1 MRSSDS
7 YTADTSLLYRG
18 RRLRTT
24 TSCSPFMISPTRC
37 VSCVVLAAA
46 LLAQPPA
53 AAQSSDRDR
62 RDPSTLLP
70 LEELWTTNLPASPA
84 APPLHADSRIYV
96 PLRDGQIVA
105 VALLD
110 GEVEWEAIQTVD
122 GVPAIGGGLF
132 YAATS
137 NSLRALSLETGA
149 LVWQVSLPARLS
161 APLVWNNG
169 WLIVALES
177 QALLALA
184 AETGETIW
192 NRALGGVAHVR
203 PALAA
208 DRMYVSLDN
217 GGLLALSLRSGQLL
231 WEQQFDGPPTEV
243 LPLDDLFVGATDN
256 HFYRLSS
263 VDGSVKWRWRTGGD
277 IIGRAAVDEERVY
290 FSSLDNVVWA
300 LDRASGNQQWRQ
312 TLATRPT
319 DGPGHAD
326 DLLVLAGLGQTLSF
340 HDPEDGMLYGRMR
353 APTEVAFPPLVLTE
367 PTLGAVVLYVTGDG
381 RLRALAGGA
390 TPFLVEASVAPL
402 FFKKPT
408 AAASGNDDGD
418 EDGAE
423 AGPALISTLLPP
435 PTLDGSPAPAGLT
448 AVGAALMSTLLP
460 PPTLDG
466 FPAPAG
472 LRAAGPGALPTGVS
486 GPAPSGAPDSSLFTD
501 VPAPAQVTAAES
513 PQTETTVPSSA
524 EAVPTE
530 PPQMVRRGTGFA
542 VQVAALTSRDSADA
556 MVARLA
562 AADLPA
568 YVFEPAAEDRPQLFR
583 VRIGDYPDRAA
594 AEAVGRRVEVTL
606 ATEWYVVALP

>member
-1 MRSSDS
+1 
-7 YTADTSLLYRG
+7 
-18 RRLRTT
+18 
-24 TSCSPFMISPTRC
+24 MISPTRC

-62 RDPSTLLP
+62 LDPSTLLP

-110 GEVEWEAIQTVD
+110 GEVEWEAVQTVD

-137 NSLRALSLETGA
+137 DSLRALSLETGA
-149 LVWQVSLPARLS
+149 LVWQVSLPSRLS

-231 WEQQFDGPPTEV
+231 WEQQFDGRPTEV

-300 LDRASGNQQWRQ
+300 LDRASGNQRWRQ
-312 TLATRPT
+312 TLSARPT

-326 DLLVLAGLGQTLSF
+326 DLLVLAGLGRTLSF
-340 HDPEDGMLYGRMR
+340 HDPEDGMLYGRLR

-367 PTLGAVVLYVTGDG
+367 PTLGVVVMYVTGDG
-381 RLRALAGGA
+381 RLRALVRGA
-390 TPFLVEASVAPL
+390 TPFLVATSVAPL
-402 FFKKPT
+402 FFKKPAP
-408 AAASGNDDGD
+408 AAGGNDDDDD

-423 AGPALISTLLPP
+423 AEPTVVSTLLPP
-435 PTLDGSPAPAGLT
+435 PTLDGSPLRAGPT
-448 AVGAALMSTLLP
+448 PTGAVAGTGALP
-460 PPTLDG
+460 TRVAG
-466 FPAPAG
+466 PAPAG
-472 LRAAGPGALPTGVS
+472 GAVGGAAPIGSPVTS
-486 GPAPSGAPDSSLFTD
+486 SSTDPSAT
-501 VPAPAQVTAAES
+501 
-513 PQTETTVPSSA
+513 PQTVS
-524 EAVPTE
+524 
-530 PPQMVRRGTGFA
+530 RRSGFA
-542 VQVAALTSRDSADA
+542 VQVAALTNQESADA
-556 MVARLA
+556 MVDRLTA
-562 AADLPA
+562 AGFPA
-568 YVFEPAAEDRPQLFR
+568 YVLGPATEDSPPLFR

-594 AEAVGRRVEVTL
+594 AEAEGGNVEATMD
-606 ATEWYVVALP
+606 TEWYVVALP

>member
-1 MRSSDS
+1 M
-7 YTADTSLLYRG
+7 
-18 RRLRTT
+18 
-24 TSCSPFMISPTRC
+24 C
-37 VSCVVLAAA
+37 VSCVVLAAV
-46 LLAQPPA
+46 LLAQPLA

-110 GEVEWEAIQTVD
+110 GEVEWEAVQTVE

-149 LVWQVSLPARLS
+149 LVWQVSLPSRLS

-169 WLIVALES
+169 WLVVALES

-300 LDRASGNQQWRQ
+300 LDRASGNQRWRQ
-312 TLATRPT
+312 TLAARPT
-319 DGPGHAD
+319 DGPAHAD

-340 HDPEDGMLYGRMR
+340 HDPEDGMLYGRLR

-381 RLRALAGGA
+381 RLRALVRGA

-408 AAASGNDDGD
+408 AVASGNDDGD

-448 AVGAALMSTLLP
+448 AADPS
-460 PPTLDG
+460 
-466 FPAPAG
+466 
-472 LRAAGPGALPTGVS
+472 ALPTVVA
-486 GPAPSGAPDSSLFTD
+486 GPASSVAPDNSLFTD
-501 VPAPAQVTAAES
+501 VPAPVQATVAES
-513 PQTETTVPSSA
+513 PRTETTMPSSA
-524 EAVPTE
+524 ATVPSE
-530 PPQMVRRGTGFA
+530 PPQMARRGTSFA

-562 AADLPA
+562 ANDLPA
-568 YVFEPAAEDRPQLFR
+568 YVFEPAAEDRPRLFR